1 MISFFAA
8 LKMTKEILMA
18 AQSVILPLPSDHARF
33 IVLRLKDLTIAE
45 LKQQISALLLTRDR
59 LITQH
64 PDAQIKTALAFGP
77 ELWPKLHAQMPEGFK
92 QLDPQQGAFNMP
104 VVPADVFIHI
114 ASARADLCF
123 AMSQSFFAGIQ
134 DKVEVLDERACFRQ
148 FDGRDLT
155 GFIDGTENPQF
166 PDDRAEATLLP
177 ESAGI
182 FQEGSFIFAQRYV
195 HDLAKWQQLKVDAQ
209 EHVMGR
215 TKLESIEL
223 DDETKP
229 ENAHVARTVVEDDEG
244 EEMEIL
250 RHSLP
255 YGDGKGEQGLFFVA
269 YTKNLSIIDA
279 MLKRMFGTAGDG
291 IHDRLLHFTTAVDG
305 AYYFAP
311 SDALLEQI
319 LED

>member
-1 MISFFAA
+1 
-8 LKMTKEILMA
+8 MT

-33 IVLRLKDLTIAE
+33 IVLRLKDLTILE
-45 LKQQISALLLTRDR
+45 LKQQIDALLSTRDR
-59 LITQH
+59 LISQH
-64 PDAQIKTALAFGP
+64 PNGQIKTAIAFGP
-77 ELWPKLHAQMPEGFK
+77 ELWAKLYAETPAGFK
-92 QLDPQQGAFNMP
+92 QLNPEQGAFNMP

-123 AMSQSFFAGIQ
+123 AMSQAFFAGIQ

-166 PDDRAEATLLP
+166 PEDRAEATLIP
-177 ESAGI
+177 DSAGV
-182 FQEGSFIFAQRYV
+182 FADGSFIFAQRYV
-195 HDLAKWQQLKVDAQ
+195 HDLAKWHQLKVDAQ
-209 EHVMGR
+209 EHVIGR

-223 DDETKP
+223 DDDVKP
-229 ENAHVARTVVEDDEG
+229 ENAHVARTVVEDDAG

-269 YTKNLSIIDA
+269 YTNNLNIIDE
-279 MLKRMFGTAGDG
+279 MLKRMFGTTGDG

-311 SDALLEQI
+311 SDELLAEI
-319 LED
+319 VEV